1 VALLGSNDIDEAMEG
16 AEGFA
21 RCLKDAGQ
29 ILSPGTVF
37 MGASLVTPNVQG
49 RC

>member
-1 VALLGSNDIDEAMEG
+1 MALLGCNDVDEAIEG

-21 RCLKDAGQ
+21 RCLKEAGQ
-29 ILSPGTVF
+29 MLSPGTVF
-37 MGASLVTPNVQG
+37 MGASLVTPAVRG